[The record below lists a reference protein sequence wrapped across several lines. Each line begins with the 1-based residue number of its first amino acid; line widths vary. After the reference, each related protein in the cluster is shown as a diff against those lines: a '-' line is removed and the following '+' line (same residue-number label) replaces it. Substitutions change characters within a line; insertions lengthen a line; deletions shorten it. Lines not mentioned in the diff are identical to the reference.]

1 MERMEGRIATQEKRI
16 RTLEAKIEDIEA
28 RIKDYSDSE
37 SEKEDLNNNEKE
49 KVNRNTQLM
58 KSVVIP
64 TETENR
70 MEEKETK
77 KATNKYKIEIR
88 KGITWIREEISFW
101 IRRVTGYGRSAYVLE
116 ELSKKGIT
124 TNKGAWVLK
133 TDKKDLK
140 DKLLSTM
147 IRKGEKAY
155 VVEEF
160 MNATQRWKEKERR
173 KGLQAMTD
181 NGYTIKEE
189 KGRILAIKG
198 KKVYEMKWN
207 DNINKYVTSN
217 Y

>member
-1 MERMEGRIATQEKRI
+1 
-16 RTLEAKIEDIEA
+16 
-28 RIKDYSDSE
+28 
-37 SEKEDLNNNEKE
+37 
-49 KVNRNTQLM
+49 M

-64 TETENR
+64 TETKNR
-70 MEEKETK
+70 REEKETK
-77 KATNKYKIEIR
+77 KATNKYKIVIR
-88 KGITWIREEISFW
+88 KGITWIREDISYW
-101 IRRVTGYGRSAYVLE
+101 IRRVTGYGTSAYVLE

-160 MNATQRWKEKERR
+160 MNATQRWKEKEKR
-173 KGLQAMTD
+173 KGLQAMID

-189 KGRILAIKG
+189 KGRIQAIKG
-198 KKVYEMKWN
+198 KKIYEMKWN